1 MSRDG
6 GRVGALALLLMIGAT
21 GCVDSG
27 LPGKNLPLAE
37 ARHREWSYPL
47 YQAAVQPSGLPGL
60 ISFDGRTWALQA
72 ANWPEMGL
80 ERALTRDP
88 ALLQSV
94 PGARDGASLGAL
106 AWDEAP
112 YDRLFMSTPFGM
124 RTYERVY

>member
-6 GRVGALALLLMIGAT
+6 GRVGALALLVLIGAT

-47 YQAAVQPSGLPGL
+47 YQEAVQPSGLPDL

-72 ANWPEMGL
+72 MNWPEMGL
-80 ERALTRDP
+80 EGALTRDP
-88 ALLQSV
+88 TLLQAV
-94 PGARDGASLGAL
+94 PTAAGASLEAL

-112 YDRLFMSTPFGM
+112 YDQLFMATPAGM